1 MKNVLWEAYNLTIDF
16 FQGIMATYF
25 SWYCLGSKKNSSYFH
40 SYGLIFAALFALVVE
55 LLNTVMI
62 FEHFYAVFY
71 VAVIFVYAFV
81 FLKGKIIQK
90 IFASLYP
97 VLIMFIM
104 SSVVANMAAVMF
116 SSPISEI
123 FTEVTLKKAIL
134 MLITQIMILCIM
146 SVSTKYVQ
154 KENILSKSEWL
165 MVSLVLMVCIVMNI
179 ILVLIAMEAETIKHR
194 IYISYCILIV
204 FVISFMVLNFIIT
217 TARKNAE
224 LVKSEEMKLRL
235 ENYNQYIANAE
246 KEHQI
251 IRKFRHDSIALHNSL
266 IDLLNEGE
274 SEKAKETL
282 VRMTDLLNE
291 RLVYIHTQNSIVNS
305 VVNAKLSIA
314 KSLGVKVTCISTD
327 EFSGIDDVDL
337 CRLLSNLL
345 DNAITALSINPIC
358 DPVLQLSITRRNNSL
373 VFSVKNSIEASVL
386 TSNPE
391 LKSTKNNP
399 DSHGLGISIIRDIA
413 DKYHGKCD
421 FYEKEKCF
429 YSVVILSI

>member
-146 SVSTKYVQ
+146 SVSIKYVQ

-246 KEHQI
+246 KEYQI

-399 DSHGLGISIIRDIA
+399 DSHGLGISISEI
-413 DKYHGKCD
+413 
-421 FYEKEKCF
+421 
-429 YSVVILSI
+429 

>member
-97 VLIMFIM
+97 VLRMFIM

-246 KEHQI
+246 KEYQI

>member
-1 MKNVLWEAYNLTIDF
+1 MKNVLWEAYNLAIDF
-16 FQGIMATYF
+16 FQGVVATYF
-25 SWYCLGSKKNSSYFH
+25 SWYCLGSKKDSSYFH

-62 FEHFYAVFY
+62 FEHFYAAFY
-71 VAVIFVYAFV
+71 VAVIFAYAFI

-90 IFASLYP
+90 MFASLYP
-97 VLIMFIM
+97 VLIMFIT

-146 SVSTKYVQ
+146 SVSTKYIQ

-235 ENYNQYIANAE
+235 ESYNQYVANAE
-246 KEHQI
+246 KEYQI

-274 SEKAKETL
+274 SDKAKETL

-291 RLVYIHTQNSIVNS
+291 RLVYIHTQNAIVNS

-314 KSLGVKVTCISTD
+314 KSLGIKVTCISTD

-337 CRLLSNLL
+337 CRLLSNIL
-345 DNAITALSINPIC
+345 DNAITALSINHMSN
-358 DPVLQLSITRRNNSL
+358 PVLQLCITRRNNSL
-373 VFSVKNSIEASVL
+373 VFSVKNSIDASVL
-386 TSNPE
+386 ASNPN
-391 LKSTKNNP
+391 LKSTKNNS

-421 FYEKEKCF
+421 FYEKEKYF
-429 YSVVILSI
+429 YSVVILSV

>member
-246 KEHQI
+246 KEYQI

>member
-235 ENYNQYIANAE
+235 ENYNQYIDNAE
-246 KEHQI
+246 KEYQI